1 MVIHI
6 NELIFLMGSFE
17 FLFPALIILLLS
29 CVQSVFGM
37 GILVFGTPTF
47 LLLGYSFS
55 ETLGLLLPA
64 SFIISVAQVA
74 LHKEYRPPVS
84 KSLWVIC
91 LPAIGASLFIS
102 ISADFVRSTY
112 FMVACALFVAAAARM
127 SPILKEKLRLIIQNN
142 LATYHL
148 GMGVLHGMT
157 NMGGSLL
164 GVMAATV
171 HTEKVF
177 ARYITA
183 FYYLAFVAVQIIV
196 VIVSEGTQVFENGIL
211 YAPMG
216 LVIYLIV
223 GNRLFRHV
231 GNERF
236 QSGMT
241 GFLLLYAGI
250 LSLKWLD
257 IL

>member
-1 MVIHI
+1 
-6 NELIFLMGSFE
+6 MGSFE

-64 SFIISVAQVA
+64 SFVISIAQVA
-74 LHKEYRPPVS
+74 LHKEYRPHVS
-84 KSLWVIC
+84 KSLWAIC
-91 LPAIGASLFIS
+91 LPAIGISLFIS
-102 ISADFVRSTY
+102 ISAEFVRSTY
-112 FMVACALFVAAAARM
+112 FLVACALFIAAAARM
-127 SPILKEKLRLIIQNN
+127 SPTLKEKLRSIIQNN
-142 LATYHL
+142 LAAYHF

-171 HTEKVF
+171 HKERIY

-183 FYYLAFVAVQIIV
+183 FYYLAFVAVQIFV
-196 VIVSEGTQVFENGIL
+196 VLASEGTGTFNNGIF
-211 YAPMG
+211 YAPMS
-216 LVIYLIV
+216 LAVYLIV
-223 GNRLFRHV
+223 GNRLFNNV

-250 LSLKWLD
+250 LTLKWLE